1 MFRTHFDLHVSYD
14 KGSTLYMRE
23 EQLPFAPFIGLDL
36 LDDAIGEFKVEHIAW
51 ASDLQAFFCQAS
63 VNLTYLSLRKATA
76 RLKKGG
82 WVEEPQA
89 RESQAETAVAETTS
103 RSPKRR
109 AA

>member
-1 MFRTHFDLHVSYD
+1 MFRTHFDLHVYYD
-14 KGSTLYMRE
+14 KGSTIFMRE

-36 LDDAIGEFKVEHIAW
+36 LDDAIGQFTLAHIAW

-63 VNLTYLSLRKATA
+63 VNLTYMSLRKAKA
-76 RLKKGG
+76 HLKKAG

-89 RESQAETAVAETTS
+89 REPGLGRVVAGDAS
-103 RSPKRR
+103 RSSMRE